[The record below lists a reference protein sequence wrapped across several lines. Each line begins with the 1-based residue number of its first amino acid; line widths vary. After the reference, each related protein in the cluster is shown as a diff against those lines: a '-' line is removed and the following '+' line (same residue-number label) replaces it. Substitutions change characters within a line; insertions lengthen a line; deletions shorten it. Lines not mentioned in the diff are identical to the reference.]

1 METPYTCGLSP
12 ASGYS
17 PVLVK
22 FPAAV
27 YAKGYRDLLE
37 GRRDLFDEY
46 RDLFEGSRDLLRRYR
61 DLVKNAAVFTR
72 RCRDLVKGAAVLS
85 ERGRSYLLAA
95 RGIC

>member
-17 PVLVK
+17 PLLVK
-22 FPAAV
+22 FPVVV

-37 GRRDLFDEY
+37 WRRDLFDEY

-61 DLVKNAAVFTR
+61 DLVKNDAVFTR